1 MNWKYLILLFTYIII
16 TYCEYVDFA
25 SEELAALILAAANPD
40 GSIATEIIPE
50 NNPKNE
56 TRPITIDVSSLG
68 RGGELMNIQQIIPS
82 LRNLEGD
89 KLNKKFKELYDLANR
104 VYNRFIDPAA
114 DQVENINGYDVLR
127 YIIFNEDEKTGA
139 FDSIGLCNNDVKT
152 RIMFVPNDSAITMM
166 KHFIANAD
174 YDDFYDIDINNFD
187 KLNKKIKSSW
197 KSDHFNLPSE
207 ELSKVLTIKCIQTYA
222 CKFNFMFEDKSEE
235 EINNQINNISFN
247 IIETTDKNN
256 NKYYSLL
263 INKDIEYQIIYAFTI
278 KYDGNK
284 YSTDERFP
292 ARLVDYN
299 EIGKTVEQY
308 HMNHNEESNEIERD
322 GINLI
327 AACGIDFVVG
337 KGNDKQ
343 YLLPEDYISKDDNE
357 IKMDSVKDIL
367 ITANFANNK
376 DFKTFNKNGK
386 NLICDRYDISYAT
399 TKMETKRFIE
409 KRLNYRETDSL
420 SDNQLMDLNA
430 LFQIMALKDL
440 FIDPMEHFING
451 MLHYTNTPEYL
462 SQISDF
468 EESRYLA
475 AYTQTKLNKRLGSK
489 SKGLKNFAAPI
500 TSYDLKGATLKAD
513 EILKNNSNEFS
524 KRNLPSFELV
534 KRDSESEQKKLIK
547 QWMDIVDT
555 YEDIIK
561 SADMNFMEDSKTF
574 LASFYEVLLEFNN
587 RQIYDIVDE
596 IKSKKDNNN
605 NDDMFAD
612 EDPFKVAKSN
622 IQNILLLENYF
633 QICLRSH
640 LEKYG
645 METLLDENGRY
656 LFRNLP
662 DIGVEASKNI
672 NVLNNLYET
681 TLEDI
686 FDLIDDAL
694 ASTDMDNSLRY
705 GNTVDTLSTT
715 KRSEQSEY
723 LEIDGD
729 YIADEIEVIEHK
741 DLPIKD
747 RLRNLLIDVNSIITS
762 IEIHNNDENEP
773 INGSETFDSI
783 NGALIRKYKE
793 AYPDDKEIQGMI
805 NDEVENENENESSS
819 KANLKLKRILSNVE
833 DNDLNEY
840 IVNNVDSKYYL
851 KRIFSRMRLE
861 ITANAK
867 KNAMYDGTEEDDD
880 YVMGNIDLEI
890 IKKLNVLCDKIYK
903 KLDNYLKKTNPEGN
917 EEEGEHLL
925 ELISNYNDLMSYI
938 YSEQIINENYFVDF
952 VDSSDITEIMNYIF
966 LKDLINAIN
975 KTIKSNPE
983 LFKNGITDFNDEID
997 KSGNKKSY
1005 QFGTKVLY
1013 EPTVDDYKRILVDD
1027 ENIEYET
1034 DALQLIIS
1042 KIKPEQYVDFE
1053 KAIALKKSI
1062 IKCQPPSFRI
1072 QDEIEDYEYL
1082 YGEILKNI
1090 NSKIVSTKLI
1100 ESDENSLYRNFYNF
1114 IRVAAEVDDHINIDN
1129 MDNDDEGELNFSTLY
1144 RDDDG
1149 KPIENNSDALF
1160 AKLEV
1165 TFTDVMDSMV
1175 QGAIENGYVEED
1187 KDGNYIY
1194 LDNNEII
1201 NLRKRNLN
1209 KLSKNFSRTNSTF
1222 NLKKRKIIDKRAEL
1236 DFEKEVAKAVEAT
1249 KSLDYA
1255 HRFAK
1260 GHTSSNFRNV
1270 SYSNQNQYS
1279 QSGTVTTRITGGV
1292 NRIYTVRVTDVKKT
1306 GVLSHVV
1313 TKSTL
1318 YMKDGKVLRRTDRV
1332 TKYNKRL
1339 NGVKATRLSTNV
1351 RERGRTYS
1359 RQKSGK
1365 GKLSK
1370 LKKMFSSKKNTRK

>member
-1 MNWKYLILLFTYIII
+1 MNWKYFILLFTYIIM

-104 VYNRFIDPAA
+104 LYNRFIDPAA

-127 YIIFNEDEKTGA
+127 YIIFNEDEETGA

-174 YDDFYDIDINNFD
+174 YDDFFNIDINDFD
-187 KLNKKIKSSW
+187 KLNNKIKSSW
-197 KSDHFNLPSE
+197 KSDQFNLPSE
-207 ELSKVLTIKCIQTYA
+207 ELSKVLAIKCIQTYY

-247 IIETTDKNN
+247 IIETTDKDN

-263 INKDIEYQIIYAFTI
+263 INKDINYQIIYAFTI

-308 HMNHNEESNEIERD
+308 HMNHNEKSNEIERD

-337 KGNDKQ
+337 KDNDKQ
-343 YLLPEDYISKDDNE
+343 YLSPEDYISKDGNE

-440 FIDPMEHFING
+440 FIDPMKHFING

-489 SKGLKNFAAPI
+489 SKGLKNFAAPV

-534 KRDSESEQKKLIK
+534 KRDSESEQKKLTK

-596 IKSKKDNNN
+596 IQSKKDNN
-605 NDDMFAD
+605 NDDMFAEE
-612 EDPFKVAKSN
+612 EDPFKTAKSN
-622 IQNILLLENYF
+622 MQGILLLENYF
-633 QICLRSH
+633 QKCLRLH

-662 DIGVEASKNI
+662 DISVEASKNI

-681 TLEDI
+681 VLEDL
-686 FDLIDDAL
+686 FDLLDDAL
-694 ASTDMDNSLRY
+694 TTSDLDNSLRY
-705 GNTVDTLSTT
+705 GLSNENIS
-715 KRSEQSEY
+715 KRNIESKRIDINEDYIVFEIY
-723 LEIDGD
+723 EIDHD
-729 YIADEIEVIEHK
+729 
-741 DLPIKD
+741 DLPIND
-747 RLRNLLIDVNSIITS
+747 RLEYLLIDFNNILSS

-773 INGSETFDSI
+773 INGSGTFYNI
-783 NGALIRKYKE
+783 NRALINKYKE
-793 AYPDDKEIQGMI
+793 GYPDNKEIQGMI
-805 NDEVENENENESSS
+805 NDKNENAP
-819 KANLKLKRILSNVE
+819 KTKLSLERILNKINDE
-833 DNDLNEY
+833 DLNTY
-840 IVNNVDSKYYL
+840 IINNLNSKYYL
-851 KRIFSRMRLE
+851 KRIFARMRLE
-861 ITANAK
+861 ITEIAQNNESGYIDKSTVNKLTLLGK
-867 KNAMYDGTEEDDD
+867 KIN
-880 YVMGNIDLEI
+880 
-890 IKKLNVLCDKIYK
+890 KKLEEFMRDLSPD
-903 KLDNYLKKTNPEGN
+903 GH

-925 ELISNYNDLMSYI
+925 ELISNYNDLIVYI
-938 YSEQIINENYFVDF
+938 YNNIFIDYKLYYIDKIDPF
-952 VDSSDITEIMNYIF
+952 DICERMNYIF
-966 LKDLINAIN
+966 LRNLISVIN
-975 KTIKSNPE
+975 KIIKSNPE
-983 LFKNGITDFNDEID
+983 IFKIENEKVVDFKDILKNYGEGI
-997 KSGNKKSY
+997 KYQYGNS
-1005 QFGTKVLY
+1005 VLY
-1013 EPTVDDYKRILVDD
+1013 EPTIDDFKRIL
-1027 ENIEYET
+1027 NIDNEEIEFIS
-1034 DALQLIIS
+1034 DALTIIIN
-1042 KIKPEQYVDFE
+1042 KIKPEQFPV
-1053 KAIALKKSI
+1053 A
-1062 IKCQPPSFRI
+1062 RN
-1072 QDEIEDYEYL
+1072 QDEIDEYEYL
-1082 YGEILKNI
+1082 YNNYIMKKT
-1090 NSKIVSTKLI
+1090 NSKISNSKLF
-1100 ESDENSLYRNFYNF
+1100 ESRGWFVYRNFINLMRSIAKF
-1114 IRVAAEVDDHINIDN
+1114 DEHVDLSDIKNGID
-1129 MDNDDEGELNFSTLY
+1129 GELDISSIY
-1144 RDDDG
+1144 KDDNSN
-1149 KPIENNSDALF
+1149 PIKNDFQELFYYINNNAQNITY
-1160 AKLEV
+1160 A
-1165 TFTDVMDSMV
+1165 
-1175 QGAIENGYVEED
+1175 AIQE
-1187 KDGNYIY
+1187 
-1194 LDNNEII
+1194 
-1201 NLRKRNLN
+1201 RK
-1209 KLSKNFSRTNSTF
+1209 NSQT
-1222 NLKKRKIIDKRAEL
+1222 LKKRDFYKFHNYVQKENYFIDLKKRNTLSKRLDEKFESHVAEMIEVIKKGECFVGGLDAVNEKDKEYINEQKYGNDRVVTSYLKKGVGDMFRVVVDDMRKTPEGTETLVTAFDLNEKTGEIDNKINTAFTIDKG
-1236 DFEKEVAKAVEAT
+1236 K
-1249 KSLDYA
+1249 
-1255 HRFAK
+1255 
-1260 GHTSSNFRNV
+1260 
-1270 SYSNQNQYS
+1270 
-1279 QSGTVTTRITGGV
+1279 
-1292 NRIYTVRVTDVKKT
+1292 VTDKTIEVFGTARETKPKKI
-1306 GVLSHVV
+1306 
-1313 TKSTL
+1313 
-1318 YMKDGKVLRRTDRV
+1318 
-1332 TKYNKRL
+1332 
-1339 NGVKATRLSTNV
+1339 
-1351 RERGRTYS
+1351 
-1359 RQKSGK
+1359 
-1365 GKLSK
+1365 
-1370 LKKMFSSKKNTRK
+1370 

>member
-1 MNWKYLILLFTYIII
+1 MNWKYFILIFTFIII

-152 RIMFVPNDSAITMM
+152 RIMFVPNDSAIIMM
-166 KHFIANAD
+166 KHFIADAD
-174 YDDFYDIDINNFD
+174 YDDFFNIDINDFD

-207 ELSKVLTIKCIQTYA
+207 ELSKVLAIKCIQTYA
-222 CKFNFMFEDKSEE
+222 CKYNFMFEDKSEE
-235 EINNQINNISFN
+235 EINNQINSISFN

-292 ARLVDYN
+292 VRLLSYN
-299 EIGKTVEQY
+299 DIGKTVEQY
-308 HMNHNEESNEIERD
+308 HMNHNEKSNEIERD

-440 FIDPMEHFING
+440 FIDPMEHLVNG

-489 SKGLKNFAAPI
+489 SEGLKNFAAPV

-596 IKSKKDNNN
+596 IQSKKDNNN
-605 NDDMFAD
+605 NNDDDNMFINE
-612 EDPFKVAKSN
+612 EDPLKVVKSN
-622 IQNILLLENYF
+622 MQDILLLENYF
-633 QICLRSH
+633 LKCLRLH

-662 DIGVEASKNI
+662 DISVEASKNI
-672 NVLNNLYET
+672 NVLNNLYEI

-686 FDLIDDAL
+686 FDLLDDSL
-694 ASTDMDNSLRY
+694 VTTYVDNSLRY
-705 GNTVDTLSTT
+705 GNTVEDISKN

-723 LEIDGD
+723 LEIDD
-729 YIADEIEVIEHK
+729 NFIVDEINSIKHE
-741 DLPIKD
+741 DLPILD
-747 RLRNLLIDVNSIITS
+747 RLRNILIDINSIITS

-773 INGSETFDSI
+773 INGSDTFNII
-783 NGALIRKYKE
+783 NGALINKYKE
-793 AYPDDKEIQGMI
+793 GYQDNKEIQGMI
-805 NDEVENENENESSS
+805 NDENENSS
-819 KANLKLKRILSNVE
+819 KGKLKLKRILSNVE
-833 DNDLNEY
+833 NDDLNEY
-840 IVNNVDSKYYL
+840 IVNNVNSKYHL
-851 KRIFSRMRLE
+851 KRVFSRIRME

-867 KNAMYDGTEEDDD
+867 KNADTDTKVLGY
-880 YVMGNIDLEI
+880 IDQETINKL
-890 IKKLNVLCDKIYK
+890 KKLYNKINK
-903 KLDNYLKKTNPEGN
+903 KLDNYLKNYNAEGDK
-917 EEEGEHLL
+917 EEDEHLL
-925 ELISNYNDLMSYI
+925 ELISNYNDLMTYI
-938 YSEQIINENYFVDF
+938 YSNGIINYKIYFVDF
-952 VDSSDITEIMNYIF
+952 IDIYDIIERMNYIF
-966 LKDLINAIN
+966 IRNLINAIN

-983 LFKNGITDFNDEID
+983 LFKDGVTDFYEVITKN
-997 KSGNKKSY
+997 GNGQRY
-1005 QFGTKVLY
+1005 QYGNSVLY
-1013 EPTVDDYKRILVDD
+1013 EPTTGDYKRILVD
-1027 ENIEYET
+1027 ENIEYVS
-1034 DALQLIIS
+1034 DALKIIIS
-1042 KIKPEQYVDFE
+1042 KIKPEQCVDFE
-1053 KAIALKKSI
+1053 KVIALKKSI
-1062 IKCQPPSFRI
+1062 INCQPPTFRI
-1072 QDEIEDYEYL
+1072 QDEVEDYEYL

-1100 ESDENSLYRNFYNF
+1100 ESDESSLYRNFYNF
-1114 IRVAAEVDDHINIDN
+1114 MREYGKVDEHVDLNNIDN
-1129 MDNDDEGELNFSTLY
+1129 DEKTGELDFSTIY
-1144 RDDDG
+1144 KDDNG
-1149 KPIENNSDALF
+1149 NPIKNDCDTLFLNIKNNLI
-1160 AKLEV
+1160 EI
-1165 TFTDVMDSMV
+1165 MDEFV
-1175 QGAIENGYVEED
+1175 QGSIENGYMKED
-1187 KDGNYIY
+1187 ENGNYIV
-1194 LDNNEII
+1194 LDDTENG
-1201 NLRKRNLN
+1201 NLQKRNLN
-1209 KLSKNFSRTNSTF
+1209 KLYKNFHKTNSTVKLERRKTL
-1222 NLKKRKIIDKRAEL
+1222 NKRMTQEEFDNAVDRTIQAAVTVEHAVRVGQLQHPNDVQNEIFSYSERTGPGERLTTKIVANTDNIYISV
-1236 DFEKEVAKAVEAT
+1236 KET
-1249 KSLDYA
+1249 KSYTGFTKIKESHTFINNGKIQTSVDRGMEVSNLGGMNFISDPTSNDRTKERKQRLA
-1255 HRFAK
+1255 RFRM
-1260 GHTSSNFRNV
+1260 NRQRQRNA
-1270 SYSNQNQYS
+1270 
-1279 QSGTVTTRITGGV
+1279 RP
-1292 NRIYTVRVTDVKKT
+1292 
-1306 GVLSHVV
+1306 
-1313 TKSTL
+1313 
-1318 YMKDGKVLRRTDRV
+1318 
-1332 TKYNKRL
+1332 
-1339 NGVKATRLSTNV
+1339 
-1351 RERGRTYS
+1351 
-1359 RQKSGK
+1359 
-1365 GKLSK
+1365 
-1370 LKKMFSSKKNTRK
+1370 